1 MTFSC
6 VLKKLC
12 LYTQGWEQIINFHQE
27 LLEFLKNNPHF
38 KEKSSLLLNKILMIY
53 QELLINQEVS
63 QPYIHI
69 ICVCARTHTFVNT
82 LSVCVLHMYVNAQ
95 ACIKSP
101 LHILKKVCG
110 GFCHANV
117 SLLYT
122 SYVNTQSRT
131 HITHKD

>member
-1 MTFSC
+1 MSSIFSR
-6 VLKKLC
+6 
-12 LYTQGWEQIINFHQE
+12 NFWI
-27 LLEFLKNNPHF
+27 FLKNNPHF

-69 ICVCARTHTFVNT
+69 ICVCARTYTFVNT

-95 ACIKSP
+95 ACIKSR

-110 GFCHANV
+110 GLSRQCS
-117 SLLYT
+117 SLIHIICQHKIT
-122 SYVNTQSRT
+122 HTHNTQRI
-131 HITHKD
+131 HLLLKQEHYMCL